1 MDFTLKIYKKFLTT
15 LQATGYTI
23 YTFEDYLKIDKLAEK
38 FVILRHDVDEYP
50 EIALQMAEVE
60 HTLGIKSTYYF
71 RIIKRSNNPEIIKKI
86 VTLGHE
92 VGYHYE
98 DVSFAKGDIELSKK
112 TFLINLEYFRSF
124 YPVKTVCMH
133 GSSASKHD
141 NRCIWE
147 YVKLENYGL
156 IGEPYIT
163 TDFNKVFYISDTG
176 RAWDREKYR
185 TRDIIV
191 NQVHLNLH
199 STKHIIK
206 SIINNEFPNQIM
218 LLAHTLW
225 TNNFFLWLWIL
236 IRSVLLNK
244 FKYLAMN
251 NHYIMKL
258 YSTLSKYINK

>member
-1 MDFTLKIYKKFLTT
+1 MDFTLTTYQTLLTT
-15 LQATGYTI
+15 LQSSGYTI
-23 YTFEDYLKIDKLAEK
+23 YTFENYLKIGEPAKK

-50 EIALQMAEVE
+50 EIALKMAEVE
-60 HTLGIKSTYYF
+60 HTLGIRATYYF
-71 RIIKRSNNPEIIKKI
+71 RIIERSNNPEIIKKI

-98 DVSFAKGDIELSKK
+98 DVSFANGDIELSKK
-112 TFLINLEYFRSF
+112 TFLRNLEYFRSF

-133 GSSASKHD
+133 GSSASKYD
-141 NRCIWE
+141 NKIIWE

-156 IGEPYIT
+156 IGEPYLT

-185 TRDIIV
+185 ARDIII
-191 NQVHLNLH
+191 NKILLNFH
-199 STKHIIK
+199 TTKHIIK
-206 SIINNEFPNQIM
+206 SILKNEFPNQSMI
-218 LLAHTLW
+218 LAHSLW

-244 FKYLAMN
+244 FKYMAMHN
-251 NHYIMKL
+251 RYIMKS
-258 YSTLSKYINK
+258 YSRLSKYINK